1 MRPAQSI
8 CFCPRLK
15 PLLDQQRLGFRNTSR
30 VVHGH
35 DFAGHH
41 LLVDGLGMLADE
53 GFSVEPEIF
62 RWHLLAMAQVA
73 ALGEHGLQFFIVKWG
88 HGRIFT

>member
-8 CFCPRLK
+8 FFAPRLE
-15 PLLDQQRLGFRNTSR
+15 PLLGQQTLGFRNTSR

-41 LLVDGLGMLADE
+41 LLVNGLGMLADE
-53 GFSVEPEIF
+53 SF
-62 RWHLLAMAQVA
+62 RVDPDILRLHLLAMAQVE
-73 ALGEHGLQFFIVKWG
+73 ALGQHGLQFFIVK
-88 HGRIFT
+88 